1 MRTALHKDVA
11 ARLSDRI
18 VSGEYP
24 EKSLLPPE
32 RNLGEMFGVSRTVV
46 REAVKQL
53 ESRGLVSI
61 EHGRGTVVRRAGHE
75 QVADSLRLVLRQNN
89 HPIGQLLE
97 VRKIL
102 ETGMCALAAERR
114 SEEDLSAMRA
124 CLETM
129 RAKPGEP
136 EGYVDADLEFHA
148 AIARATG
155 NPVLMAIL
163 DPLAQLLRESRLATF
178 SGPRVVRLRTAQH
191 ERIFERI
198 REKDGEGARA
208 EMFAH
213 LTDTRKDLERRKSRG
228 TARCQA

>member
-1 MRTALHKDVA
+1 MRVALHKDIA
-11 ARLSDRI
+11 AKLTGRI

-32 RNLGEMFGVSRTVV
+32 RNLCEMFGVSRTVV
-46 REAVKQL
+46 REAVKLL
-53 ESRGLVSI
+53 ESRGLASI
-61 EHGRGTVVRRAGHE
+61 EQGRGTVVRRPGHE
-75 QVADSLRLVLRQNN
+75 QVADSLRLILQRDN
-89 HPIGQLLE
+89 HPIRQLLE
-97 VRKIL
+97 VRNIL

-114 SEEDLSAMRA
+114 TEEDLGAMQS
-124 CLETM
+124 CLAIM

-148 AIARATG
+148 AIARAAK
-155 NPVLMAIL
+155 NPVFLAIL
-163 DPLAQLLRESRLATF
+163 EPLAQLLRESRLATF

-198 REKDGEGARA
+198 REGDREGARA

-213 LTDTRKDLERRKSRG
+213 LTDTRKDLERRK
-228 TARCQA
+228 ARMAAGD